1 MKFRSIFCTLLPT
14 WIQFGARNVHNSLLV
29 REDRHSGSC
38 TLLSSG
44 NEFLSVLSVLPDLGG
59 ILYTRS
65 ELDAVEHL

>member
-1 MKFRSIFCTLLPT
+1 M
-14 WIQFGARNVHNSLLV
+14 QVGARNVHNSLLV
-29 REDRHSGSC
+29 REYRRNGSC

-44 NEFLSVLSVLPDLGG
+44 NEFLFVLSVLPGLGG